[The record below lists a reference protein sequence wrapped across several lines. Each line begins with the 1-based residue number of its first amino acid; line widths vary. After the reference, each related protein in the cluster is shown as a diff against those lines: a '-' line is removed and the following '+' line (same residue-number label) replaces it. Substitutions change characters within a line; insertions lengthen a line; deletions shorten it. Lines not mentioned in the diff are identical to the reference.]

1 MINLDTIIGIV
12 LGVPLG
18 ILIGYRWRD
27 RISQRRRD
35 HYLAERTQR
44 ERRSAM
50 EQERKASSAHGNG
63 KRWLRAG
70 LPAHQETIDSARDQG
85 HRNGGE
91 A

>member
-35 HYLAERTQR
+35 QSREERFLRGQREALMQER
-44 ERRSAM
+44 ERRS
-50 EQERKASSAHGNG
+50 R
-63 KRWLRAG
+63 
-70 LPAHQETIDSARDQG
+70 RDIPSIS
-85 HRNGGE
+85 E
-91 A
+91 AIIELVEINEEAA